1 MTTATLTPARTR
13 YSVKAVPELEV
24 RDMSHNEYLT
34 RLSKLC
40 GAIDDPTFI
49 EPPEIPP
56 EYGAPLEITV

>member
-1 MTTATLTPARTR
+1 MTTATLTSVRTG

-24 RDMSHNEYLT
+24 REMSNKEYLT

-49 EPPEIPP
+49 ELPDIPS
-56 EYGAPLEITV
+56 